1 MVSRLLIQ
9 LRLNGIEQGSIN
21 DRGLFAPEDFPLE
34 GDLSDV
40 EPIAKQVGE
49 EVSVGWF
56 RLIVAIRTGFSRWR
70 CDARAM
76 FKPT

>member
-21 DRGLFAPEDFPLE
+21 DRGLFAPEDFALE

-49 EVSVGWF
+49 RPPGKW
-56 RLIVAIRTGFSRWR
+56 
-70 CDARAM
+70 DAPYSLPCLQAE
-76 FKPT
+76 PAGQDL